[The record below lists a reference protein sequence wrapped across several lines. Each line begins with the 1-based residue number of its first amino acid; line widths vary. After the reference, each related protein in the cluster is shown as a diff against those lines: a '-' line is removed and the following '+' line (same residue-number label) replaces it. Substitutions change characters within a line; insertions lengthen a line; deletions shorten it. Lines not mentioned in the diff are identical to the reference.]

1 MSDAPV
7 PSGSMYLYD
16 AITPPLYDGA
26 YHFNVTSDVTIDGTS
41 EGLNSSAYFRIDGP
55 RFTLPP
61 TTVAGVYPPRNG
73 HGSFQESLPQIVLN
87 RRTLPWERPLDP
99 SHLIAAPTPV
109 EGVSPPQGAL
119 PWLALL
125 LFDDDE
131 YTLPQ
136 GVPLDQ
142 VVPADVF
149 HRLGSPAGITC
160 DCVETTAS
168 VLTDILPSLEEIQL
182 LTHVRQVS
190 IEDRELSAGSSDGW
204 FSVVMSNRLPQSG
217 AKQRACLVSL
227 EERSDIISAN
237 PPPFR
242 EQLRSREMFAGTA
255 LGIGG
260 AQPPDS
266 GDGDG
271 GDGGADGATAVAGG
285 FESGR
290 LLVRGNVLSSI
301 DRAGSAV
308 NRVGGIKLFDPAV
321 RLVLLHSWQFVCDG
335 PGTFR
340 DLMQGLDD
348 GMTGKVAV
356 SGKPVVSDTGHIP
369 IVLNDR
375 AGVTET
381 VWYRGP
387 LVPWQLTRDPLGP
400 YHSADQ
406 ARRVTPDTGAEDVAY
421 AAAFEIGRLLA
432 AADARL
438 AQELMRWRRNAYDES
453 ALADSMAAILTRFAL
468 TIPPELVANLNSAFV
483 TAVTAG
489 ALQRYTQASLP
500 MADVYGLRAASNA
513 AGLNPAALAAA
524 WNLSSASE
532 ARALLGGDPGIL
544 GATVPAVPRTLS
556 SPRSI
561 DAVAT
566 DGGALARLRG
576 ARAVQ
581 IDNARQVAEAASV
594 PP

>member
-1 MSDAPV
+1 
-7 PSGSMYLYD
+7 MYLYD

-26 YHFNVTSDVTIDGTS
+26 YHFNVSSDVTIDGTS

-87 RRTLPWERPLDP
+87 RRTLPWERQLDP
-99 SHLIAAPTPV
+99 SRLIAAPKPV
-109 EGVSPPQGAL
+109 PGVAAPQGAL

-131 YTLPQ
+131 YTLHQ
-136 GVPLDQ
+136 GVPLAQ

-149 HRLGSPAGITC
+149 HRLGNPTGITC

-168 VLTDILPSLEEIQL
+168 VLADILPSLEEIQL

-204 FSVVMSNRLPQSG
+204 FSVVMSNRLPQAG

-227 EERSDIISAN
+227 EERSDIISAD

-242 EQLRSREMFAGTA
+242 EYLRGREMFAGTA

-260 AQPPDS
+260 AQPPDR
-266 GDGDG
+266 GDADAGGDSAAAVDG
-271 GDGGADGATAVAGG
+271 GFDA
-285 FESGR
+285 GR
-290 LLVRGNVLSSI
+290 LLVRGNVLSTLR
-301 DRAGSAV
+301 DGGSAI
-308 NRVGGIKLFDPAV
+308 NRVGGIRLFDPAV

-406 ARRVTPDTGAEDVAY
+406 ARRATPDTGAEDVAY

-438 AQELMRWRRNAYDES
+438 AQELMRWRRTAYDES

-468 TIPPELVANLNSAFV
+468 TIPPELLANLNSAFV

-500 MADVYGLRAASNA
+500 MADVYGLRAASSA

-524 WNLSSASE
+524 WNLGSTGE

-544 GATVPAVPRTLS
+544 GASVPAVPRSLS
-556 SPRSI
+556 SARSI
-561 DAVAT
+561 DAVAA
-566 DGGALARLRG
+566 DAAALIRLRG
-576 ARAVQ
+576 ARALQ
-581 IDNARQVAEAASV
+581 IDNARQVAQAASV